1 MTLTVHSHGNVIAH
15 ILLCAADLCLDAHI
29 DADGA
34 EAPLPFGQLTG
45 LCLQSSDHN
54 TTETLAMTSGLPR
67 LEELAVHLGTT
78 FDLFVL
84 DAAALLRLPQ
94 LRLLDL
100 SGSPLWDSRPG
111 ESDEHMPMYEV
122 ERLMHLQ
129 RACPRIEWVL
139 RKLGQQG

>member
-1 MTLTVHSHGNVIAH
+1 VAH
-15 ILLCAADLCLDAHI
+15 ILLSAADLCLDAHI

-45 LCLQSSDHN
+45 LWLQSSDHN
-54 TTETLAMTSGLPR
+54 TTEILAMTSGLPR
-67 LEELAVHLGTT
+67 LEELAVHLDTT
-78 FDLFVL
+78 FDLYVL

-100 SGSPLWDSRPG
+100 SGSPLWDSHHPG
-111 ESDEHMPMYEV
+111 ESDEHMPMCEV

-129 RACPRIEWVL
+129 RVCPHIEWVL
-139 RKLGQQG
+139 RKSGQRG